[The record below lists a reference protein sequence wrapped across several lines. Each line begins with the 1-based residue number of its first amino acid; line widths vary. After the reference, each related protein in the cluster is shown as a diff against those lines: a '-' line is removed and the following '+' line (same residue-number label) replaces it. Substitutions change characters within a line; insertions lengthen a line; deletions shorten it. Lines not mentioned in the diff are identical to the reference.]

1 MIVFPFLFGI
11 LMRKSICWFYRYQ
24 NVSSMILLNIFF
36 LSLILS
42 VIDFNLSSM
51 SMGVLMIFLY
61 IKMYNYKLK

>member
-1 MIVFPFLFGI
+1 
-11 LMRKSICWFYRYQ
+11 
-24 NVSSMILLNIFF
+24 MILLNIFF

-51 SMGVLMIFLY
+51 FMGVLMIFLY